1 MSSEYDVMIIDSD
14 PDCRRTLEYILSTSC
29 FETSSVPDG
38 RKALEKMKSSP
49 PDIIILSLT
58 LPDIDGI
65 RLLRMIRNRTETPV
79 LVISSQNIEEEI
91 VTAFETGADDF
102 ITKPFRSAELIARIQ
117 NAIRHAPILSKRN
130 NSIFSTG
137 DMTLNYRKEQVY
149 IRGQKIHL
157 TKNEFKILSFL
168 SQNAGKIVSYEKI
181 INHVWGINPGG
192 DTRILRVN
200 ITNIRK
206 KIENDSTSPE
216 YIITEPGIGYRIPCM
231 KY

>member
-65 RLLRMIRNRTETPV
+65 RLLRMIRNRTENPV

-102 ITKPFRSAELIARIQ
+102 TFSRAYCK
-117 NAIRHAPILSKRN
+117 NSKCHKTCPDTFKKKQQH
-130 NSIFSTG
+130 IF
-137 DMTLNYRKEQVY
+137 NR
-149 IRGQKIHL
+149 
-157 TKNEFKILSFL
+157 
-168 SQNAGKIVSYEKI
+168 
-181 INHVWGINPGG
+181 
-192 DTRILRVN
+192 
-200 ITNIRK
+200 
-206 KIENDSTSPE
+206 
-216 YIITEPGIGYRIPCM
+216 
-231 KY
+231 